1 MLRKSLLKCKKAQME
16 YPIISF
22 IAVVVILLIMAPFM
36 LKIFNSVLT
45 PFASGVGNVSA
56 EAGVR
61 VNSIKDTFV
70 NFWDMV
76 IMIAFLISL
85 ILLLITAFLVDT
97 HPVFLILFIVFG
109 IFTFMFIPAIME
121 VTEKIYDNPELALE
135 VSQLP
140 MADFLR
146 EYFVPIMVGFYFIIG
161 IIVYAK
167 FRRAVQ

>member
-1 MLRKSLLKCKKAQME
+1 MLKNKKAQME

-22 IAVVVILLIMAPFM
+22 IAVVIILLIMAPFM

-45 PFASGVGNVSA
+45 PFASAIGNQSV
-56 EAGVR
+56 EAGAR
-61 VNSIKDTFV
+61 VTHVKDVFV
-70 NFWDMV
+70 DFWDMV

-85 ILLLITAFLVDT
+85 ILLFITAFLVDT
-97 HPVFLILFIVFG
+97 HPVFLILFIIFG

-121 VTEKIYDNPELALE
+121 VTEKIYDNPALALE

-146 EYFVPIMVGFYFIIG
+146 EWFIPIMVGFYFVIG

>member
-1 MLRKSLLKCKKAQME
+1 MRSILNKKAQME
-16 YPIISF
+16 FPIISF
-22 IAVVVILLIMAPFM
+22 ISVVIILLIMAPFM

-45 PFASGVGNVSA
+45 PFASGVGNVST
-56 EAGVR
+56 EAGAR
-61 VNSIKDTFV
+61 VTSVKNTFI

-85 ILLLITAFLVDT
+85 ILLFITAFLVDT
-97 HPVFLILFIVFG
+97 HPVFLILFIIFG
-109 IFTFMFIPAIME
+109 IFTFMFIPAVME
-121 VTEKIYDNPELALE
+121 VVEEIYNNPELALE

-146 EYFVPIMVGFYFIIG
+146 EYFVPIMVGFYFVIG

-167 FRRAVQ
+167 FRSALQ